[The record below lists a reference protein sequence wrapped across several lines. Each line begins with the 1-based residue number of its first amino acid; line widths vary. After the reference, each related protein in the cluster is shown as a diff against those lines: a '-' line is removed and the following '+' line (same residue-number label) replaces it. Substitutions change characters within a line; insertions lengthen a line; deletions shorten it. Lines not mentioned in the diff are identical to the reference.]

1 VETRQK
7 VDWEL
12 AVLAIF
18 VFAIG
23 IVSLW
28 HALLPQLP
36 PLAKNL
42 LSALGVLLA
51 LIGSIGLYADPR
63 LESWWAFWIVLA
75 KDAAV
80 AMAFLVLGL
89 LLGCSGC

>member
-1 VETRQK
+1 METRQK

-18 VFAIG
+18 VFALG
-23 IVSLW
+23 IASLW
-28 HALLPQLP
+28 QVLLPQLP

-51 LIGSIGLYADPR
+51 LIGSIGLYTDPH
-63 LESWWAFWIVLA
+63 LESRWAFWIVLA
-75 KDAAV
+75 KDV
-80 AMAFLVLGL
+80 AIAIAFLILGLVLG
-89 LLGCSGC
+89 CSVR